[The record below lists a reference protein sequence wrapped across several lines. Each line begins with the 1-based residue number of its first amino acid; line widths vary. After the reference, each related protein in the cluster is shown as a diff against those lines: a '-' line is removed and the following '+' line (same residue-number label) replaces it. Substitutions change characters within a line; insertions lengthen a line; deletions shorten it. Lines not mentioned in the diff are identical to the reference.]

1 LASRGAREPAISFD
15 VARIREQFPIL
26 GREVHGVPLVYLD
39 SAASSQKPR
48 CVIEAVSH
56 YYENSHANIHRGVY
70 ALAEE
75 ATALY
80 EGARGQVAKLLNA
93 TSPEEIVFVRGTTEA
108 INLVAQA
115 CVRPR
120 LSEGD
125 EILISHL
132 EHHSNI
138 VPWQILCEQTG
149 AVLRV
154 APINERGEVPIDGF
168 EKLLGPRTR
177 MVALAHVSNALGT
190 IVPVEPMIRLA
201 REYGALVLL
210 DGAQAVPHLRIDVQ
224 ALGCDFY
231 AFSGHK
237 AYGPTGIGALWGR
250 RECLEEMEPYQG
262 GGEMILSVSFEKT
275 VYNKVP
281 HKFEAGTPNIA
292 GTVGL
297 CAAANWLMDLDFD
310 ALARHEQ
317 ALLDHATRRVAE
329 VEGLRVIGTAQRKTG
344 VLSFVFDDVHAH
356 DVGTIVDREGVAV
369 RTGHHCAQPV
379 IDHFGVAATTR
390 ASFAAYNT
398 LDEVDR
404 LIAALQRVVEIF
416 RA

>member
-1 LASRGAREPAISFD
+1 MSFD

-26 GREVHGVPLVYLD
+26 GREVHDVPLVYLD

-48 CVIEAVSH
+48 CVIEALSH

-80 EGARGQVAKLLNA
+80 EGARDQGAKLLNA
-93 TSPEEIVFVRGTTEA
+93 ASPEEIVFVRGTTEA

-177 MVALAHVSNALGT
+177 MVALAPVSNALGT

-297 CAAANWLMDLDFD
+297 GAAANWLMDLDFD

>member
-1 LASRGAREPAISFD
+1 MSFD
-15 VARIREQFPIL
+15 VEQIRAQFPIL

-39 SAASSQKPR
+39 NAASSQKPR
-48 CVIEAVSH
+48 CVIDAISH
-56 YYENSHANIHRGVY
+56 YYEHSHANIHRAVY

-75 ATALY
+75 ATELY
-80 EGARGQVAKLLNA
+80 EGARGQVARLLNA
-93 TSPEEIVFVRGTTEA
+93 ESPEEIVFVRGTTEA

-120 LSEGD
+120 ISEGD

-138 VPWQILCEQTG
+138 VPWQMLCEQTG

-154 APINERGEVPIDGF
+154 APINERGEIPIDGF

-177 MVALAHVSNALGT
+177 LVALAHVSNALGT
-190 IVPVEPMIRLA
+190 IVPVEPMIGLA
-201 REYGALVLL
+201 QEYGALVLL
-210 DGAQAVPHLRIDVQ
+210 DGAQAVPHMRVDVQ

-297 CAAANWLMDLDFD
+297 GAAANWLMDLDFD
-310 ALARHEQ
+310 ALRRHEQ

-329 VEGLRVIGTAQRKTG
+329 VDGLRVIGTAQRKAG
-344 VLSFVFDDVHAH
+344 VLSFAFDDVHAH

-379 IDHFGVAATTR
+379 MDHFGVVATTR

-398 LDEVDR
+398 LEEVDR

>member
-1 LASRGAREPAISFD
+1 
-15 VARIREQFPIL
+15 
-26 GREVHGVPLVYLD
+26 
-39 SAASSQKPR
+39 
-48 CVIEAVSH
+48 
-56 YYENSHANIHRGVY
+56 
-70 ALAEE
+70 
-75 ATALY
+75 
-80 EGARGQVAKLLNA
+80 
-93 TSPEEIVFVRGTTEA
+93 
-108 INLVAQA
+108 
-115 CVRPR
+115 
-120 LSEGD
+120 
-125 EILISHL
+125 
-132 EHHSNI
+132 
-138 VPWQILCEQTG
+138 
-149 AVLRV
+149 
-154 APINERGEVPIDGF
+154 
-168 EKLLGPRTR
+168 
-177 MVALAHVSNALGT
+177 
-190 IVPVEPMIRLA
+190 
-201 REYGALVLL
+201 
-210 DGAQAVPHLRIDVQ
+210 
-224 ALGCDFY
+224 
-231 AFSGHK
+231 
-237 AYGPTGIGALWGR
+237 
-250 RECLEEMEPYQG
+250 
-262 GGEMILSVSFEKT
+262 MILSVSFEKT

-297 CAAANWLMDLDFD
+297 GAAANWLMDLDFD

>member
-1 LASRGAREPAISFD
+1 MSFD

-93 TSPEEIVFVRGTTEA
+93 ASPEEIVFVRGTTEA

>member
-1 LASRGAREPAISFD
+1 MSFD
-15 VARIREQFPIL
+15 VAWIREQFPIL

-93 TSPEEIVFVRGTTEA
+93 ASPEEIVFVRGTTEA

-297 CAAANWLMDLDFD
+297 GAAANWLMDLDFD

>member
-1 LASRGAREPAISFD
+1 MSFD

-93 TSPEEIVFVRGTTEA
+93 ASPEEIVFVRGTTEA

-297 CAAANWLMDLDFD
+297 GAAANWLMDLDFN

>member
-1 LASRGAREPAISFD
+1 MSFD
-15 VARIREQFPIL
+15 VAQIRAQFPIL

-48 CVIEAVSH
+48 CVIDAVSH
-56 YYENSHANIHRGVY
+56 YYENSHANIHRAVY

-80 EGARGQVAKLLNA
+80 EGARGQVARLLNA
-93 TSPEEIVFVRGTTEA
+93 ASPEEIVFVRGTTEA

-138 VPWQILCEQTG
+138 VPWQMLCEQTG

-154 APINERGEVPIDGF
+154 APINERGEIPIDGF

-177 MVALAHVSNALGT
+177 LVALAHVSNALGT

-210 DGAQAVPHLRIDVQ
+210 DGAQAVPHMRVDVQ

-297 CAAANWLMDLDFD
+297 GAAANWLMDLDFD
-310 ALARHEQ
+310 ALRRHEQ

-329 VEGLRVIGTAQRKTG
+329 VEGLRVIGTAQRKAG
-344 VLSFVFDDVHAH
+344 VLSFAFDDVHAH

-379 IDHFGVAATTR
+379 MDHFGVVATTR

-398 LDEVDR
+398 LEEVDR

>member
-1 LASRGAREPAISFD
+1 MSFD
-15 VARIREQFPIL
+15 VAQIRAQFPIL

-48 CVIEAVSH
+48 CVIDAVSH
-56 YYENSHANIHRGVY
+56 YYENSHANIHRAVY

-80 EGARGQVAKLLNA
+80 EGARGQVARLLNA
-93 TSPEEIVFVRGTTEA
+93 ASPEEIVFVRGTTEA

-138 VPWQILCEQTG
+138 VPWQMLCEQTG

-154 APINERGEVPIDGF
+154 APINERGEIPIDGF

-177 MVALAHVSNALGT
+177 LVALAHVSNALGT

-201 REYGALVLL
+201 QEYGALVLL
-210 DGAQAVPHLRIDVQ
+210 DGAQAVPHMRVDVQ

-297 CAAANWLMDLDFD
+297 GAD
-310 ALARHEQ
+310 
-317 ALLDHATRRVAE
+317 
-329 VEGLRVIGTAQRKTG
+329 G
-344 VLSFVFDDVHAH
+344 
-356 DVGTIVDREGVAV
+356 
-369 RTGHHCAQPV
+369 
-379 IDHFGVAATTR
+379 
-390 ASFAAYNT
+390 
-398 LDEVDR
+398 
-404 LIAALQRVVEIF
+404 
-416 RA
+416 

>member
-1 LASRGAREPAISFD
+1 MSFD
-15 VARIREQFPIL
+15 VAQVRAQFPIL

-48 CVIEAVSH
+48 CVIDAVSH
-56 YYENSHANIHRGVY
+56 YYENSHANIHRAVY

-80 EGARGQVAKLLNA
+80 EGARGQVARLLNA
-93 TSPEEIVFVRGTTEA
+93 ASPEEIVFVRGTTEA

-125 EILISHL
+125 EVLISHL

-138 VPWQILCEQTG
+138 VPWQMLCEQTG

-154 APINERGEVPIDGF
+154 APINERGEIPIDGF

-177 MVALAHVSNALGT
+177 LVALAHVSNALGT

-201 REYGALVLL
+201 QEYGALVLI
-210 DGAQAVPHLRIDVQ
+210 DGAQAVPHMRVDVQ

-297 CAAANWLMDLDFD
+297 GAAANWLMGLDFD
-310 ALARHEQ
+310 ALTRHEQ
-317 ALLDHATRRVAE
+317 ALLAHATRRVAE
-329 VEGLRVIGTAQRKTG
+329 VEGLRVIGTAQRKAG
-344 VLSFVFDDVHAH
+344 VLSFAFDDVHAH

-379 IDHFGVAATTR
+379 MDYFGVVATTR

-398 LDEVDR
+398 LEEVDR

>member
-1 LASRGAREPAISFD
+1 MSFD

-93 TSPEEIVFVRGTTEA
+93 ASPEEIVFVRGTTEA

-297 CAAANWLMDLDFD
+297 GAAANWLMDLDFD